1 VKDWVD
7 SLLVGLVVFAGAS
20 IYQKQSDAPGPSPAT
35 SAIYV
40 YEKDDTAPTNGVQSA
55 INRLNRE
62 KKILAALFE
71 EDTVDGTG
79 ETPYWAAVPVA
90 EARKAGLPALVVT
103 NGERV
108 VNVVKAPTTEEQVFG
123 AVR

>member
-7 SLLVGLVVFAGAS
+7 ALLVGLVVFAAS
-20 IYQKQSDAPGPSPAT
+20 DIYQKRSDAPGPSTAT
-35 SAIYV
+35 AAVYV

-62 KKILAALFE
+62 KKILACLFE

-79 ETPYWAAVPVA
+79 ETPYWAKVPLA
-90 EARKAGLPALVVT
+90 AGREAGLPALVVT
-103 NGERV
+103 NGDRV
-108 VNVVKAPTTEEQVFG
+108 VNVLKDPKTEQDIWG

>member
-1 VKDWVD
+1 MKDWLD
-7 SLLVGLVVFAGAS
+7 ALLVGLVVFAGAD
-20 IYQKQSDAPGPSPAT
+20 IYQKRGDAPGPSTAT
-35 SAIYV
+35 AAVYV

-62 KKILAALFE
+62 KKILACLFE

-79 ETPYWAAVPVA
+79 ETPYWAKVPLA
-90 EARKAGLPALVVT
+90 EAQKAGLPALVVT